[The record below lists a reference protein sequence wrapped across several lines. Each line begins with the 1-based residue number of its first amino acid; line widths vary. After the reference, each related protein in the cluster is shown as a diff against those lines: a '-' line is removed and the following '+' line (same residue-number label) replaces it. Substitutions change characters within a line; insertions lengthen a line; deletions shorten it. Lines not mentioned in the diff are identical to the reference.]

1 MKAEDNIVQNE
12 PSDEE
17 LALALQRG
25 EESAFEKIVRRY
37 QGRVYAV
44 AFRVTLNREDALDV
58 AQEVFVKVFE
68 KIRFWQPSGSFGSW
82 ITRLAVNQSID
93 SLRRRKRR
101 EHLSLS
107 EYVPVGESLSRNAVG
122 DAARASEIS
131 ERVRAALEALS
142 PTQRI
147 VFVMRHYEGLQLN
160 EIAEAIGCTVGS
172 VKVHL
177 FRAIRKMQEQL
188 FDLRNGMK

>member
-1 MKAEDNIVQNE
+1 MKTESHTVQNE

-25 EESAFEKIVRRY
+25 NESAFEKLVQRY
-37 QGRVYAV
+37 QGRVYAI
-44 AFRVTLNREDALDV
+44 ALRVTLNREDALDV
-58 AQEVFVKVFE
+58 AQEVFVKVFM
-68 KIRFWQPSGSFGSW
+68 KIRSWQPSGAFGSW
-82 ITRLAVNQSID
+82 ITRLAVNQAID

-101 EHLSLS
+101 EHWSLS
-107 EYVPVGESLSRNAVG
+107 EYALLEEPLSKDAAG
-122 DAARASEIS
+122 DAAHASEIS
-131 ERVRAALEALS
+131 ERVRLALDALS

-188 FDLRNGMK
+188 LDLKNGMK